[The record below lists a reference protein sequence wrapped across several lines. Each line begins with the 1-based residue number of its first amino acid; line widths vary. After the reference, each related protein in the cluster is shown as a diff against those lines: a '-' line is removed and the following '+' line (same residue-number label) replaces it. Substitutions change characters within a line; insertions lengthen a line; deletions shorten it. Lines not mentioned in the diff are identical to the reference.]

1 MPHQF
6 LYFIHGSELSVFL
19 AQFSLGEP
27 IFETVVTSL
36 PCICKPIG
44 FFAAFHRVCRVG
56 DSLFPHSNYQSLDK
70 ETSADWGMEIT
81 LPNERSYLVEDVATS
96 SPDCCS
102 AECRVL

>member
-1 MPHQF
+1 MPHQL
-6 LYFIHGSELSVFL
+6 LYFIHDPELSVFF

-36 PCICKPIG
+36 PCICKPMG
-44 FFAAFHRVCRVG
+44 FFVAFHRVCRVD
-56 DSLFPHSNYQSLDK
+56 DSFPHSNYQSLGK

-81 LPNERSYLVEDVATS
+81 LPNERSYLVEDVASS
-96 SPDCCS
+96 SPGCCS